1 MVPLTSYDKITVL
14 RGPVE
19 VKIGTD
25 TLHLT
30 EPVKPRTSQPADW
43 RHEVVI
49 VPYWWVG
56 LTTNKDEANMVEK
69 VIKDKGRRLSFP
81 VLVNSKALPAAERL
95 LMYKP
100 KQASVPLESA
110 ENVSKKKRIG

>member
-1 MVPLTSYDKITVL
+1 MPLTSYDKITFL

-19 VKIGTD
+19 VKIGMD
-25 TLHLT
+25 TLYLT

-43 RHEVVI
+43 RNEVVI

-56 LTTNKDEANMVEK
+56 FTTNKDEANMVAK
-69 VIKDKGRRLSFP
+69 VIKDKGRSLSFP
-81 VLVNSKALPAAERL
+81 ILVNSRALPTAERL

-110 ENVSKKKRIG
+110 ENVSKKKRID